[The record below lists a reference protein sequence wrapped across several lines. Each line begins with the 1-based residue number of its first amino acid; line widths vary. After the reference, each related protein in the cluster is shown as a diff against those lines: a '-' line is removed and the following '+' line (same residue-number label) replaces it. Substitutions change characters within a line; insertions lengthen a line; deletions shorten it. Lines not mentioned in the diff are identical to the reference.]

1 VIFSIFSH
9 KDFSTFSDESLM
21 LHIANGNSEAFNE
34 LYKRYGAK
42 LYRYF
47 YRLFNNDQRK
57 AEDFTQDL
65 FVKIMQSAHSFNGQ
79 NKLSTWLYTIAN
91 NMCRNEWRNQSNR
104 NAILNSL
111 EFESIDFQ
119 NYHQKMDQKL
129 LQQKVEEE
137 IQKLAENDQTII
149 AMRFQQELSIQ
160 EIALIIN
167 MPEGTV
173 KSKLFYLMKKLSLKL
188 GVYAPNYQ

>member
-1 VIFSIFSH
+1 
-9 KDFSTFSDESLM
+9 
-21 LHIANGNSEAFNE
+21 
-34 LYKRYGAK
+34 
-42 LYRYF
+42 
-47 YRLFNNDQRK
+47 
-57 AEDFTQDL
+57 
-65 FVKIMQSAHSFNGQ
+65 
-79 NKLSTWLYTIAN
+79 
-91 NMCRNEWRNQSNR
+91 
-104 NAILNSL
+104 
-111 EFESIDFQ
+111 
-119 NYHQKMDQKL
+119 